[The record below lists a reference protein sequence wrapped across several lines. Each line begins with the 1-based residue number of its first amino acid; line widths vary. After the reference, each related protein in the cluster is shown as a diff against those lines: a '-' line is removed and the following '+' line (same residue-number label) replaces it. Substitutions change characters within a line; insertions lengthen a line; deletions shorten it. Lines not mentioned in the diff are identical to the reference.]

1 MLDSEAIWIQNKG
14 TDREGNRFWLDNLV
28 HASGRILAK
37 ISLPLCDEYRYNVAF
52 YCTVP
57 KTILADQN
65 ECFDF
70 IDIDSA
76 RAFALAVLAQFD
88 PISLSQ
94 VANTPPV
101 SEKTSEVNIHLLSV
115 DGFSGNA

>member
-1 MLDSEAIWIQNKG
+1 MLASEAVWIDKKG
-14 TDREGNRFWLDNLV
+14 TDRDGDRFWLDNLV

-37 ISLPLCDEYRYNVAF
+37 VRLPLSDEYRYNVAF

-57 KTILADQN
+57 KTVLADQN

-70 IDIDSA
+70 IDLDSA

-94 VANTPPV
+94 VATTPPV
-101 SEKTSEVNIHLLSV
+101 TEKTSAIQAPVIQE
-115 DGFSGNA
+115 